1 MIQVIVKKEQD
12 AITLLKV
19 SGHALFDDYGKDI
32 VCAGVSSI
40 MVGLLNALD
49 IKTNYQTVVDDEKQ
63 VMFAS
68 TSKISEAGQ
77 MILEVGLIQL
87 QTIANQFPNYITIQE
102 VK

>member
-49 IKTNYQTVVDDEKQ
+49 IKTNYQTDVDDKQ
-63 VMFAS
+63 QFMCAS

-77 MILEVGLIQL
+77 MILEVGYIQL